1 MRQVCQTCTWVTR
14 HDQGPVVPQGRLGA
28 ASRSVVSS
36 HAVSGYNRA
45 EGCPRAAWR
54 TQPYGTSEALQGQ
67 RSPAERSGAQRGLG
81 QPCRL
86 PAAPRQSRPSPAEQ
100 VQAAEPMEAA
110 GRCGGPRSQCS
121 GRQPGAS
128 LALWR
133 PVGCRQGRPASKL
146 CGSVRATPAAYRPRR
161 RVGASA
167 RRSSALRLKRRSP
180 ASAPRGD
187 AGAADCTR
195 SQGWRRGQ
203 GRWGLPDAP
212 EDRPPSSSSPMAA
225 WRMRIGRVGRARTA
239 VAFRVRA
246 TGVRGIHL
254 EPDPDR
260 RGRPGRRIC
269 RGSLATEG
277 GATSGPRGRDLRR
290 SGLGRPRSAAVH
302 PGVDRTPPTIGV
314 FGPLRGASR
323 GGGDGRPTCAI
334 SQQTGRKDHQ
344 LGSRRDSDET
354 CLMFRCGSSL
364 SRRCT
369 RGESGRPSS
378 SSASGAPVRSA
389 RSCGGADA
397 VSASDS
403 LRPGGVVC
411 CDELMLAVRVRGS
424 ERRRDVQQ
432 RRRLGDW

>member
-36 HAVSGYNRA
+36 HAVSGSNRA

-54 TQPYGTSEALQGQ
+54 TQPCGTSEALQGQ
-67 RSPAERSGAQRGLG
+67 RSPAERSGGLDSLAGFQPRRGRAD
-81 QPCRL
+81 QARQNKCR
-86 PAAPRQSRPSPAEQ
+86 QPSPW
-100 VQAAEPMEAA
+100 
-110 GRCGGPRSQCS
+110 
-121 GRQPGAS
+121 RQPGVAEALGASARDAS
-128 LALWR
+128 LALLR